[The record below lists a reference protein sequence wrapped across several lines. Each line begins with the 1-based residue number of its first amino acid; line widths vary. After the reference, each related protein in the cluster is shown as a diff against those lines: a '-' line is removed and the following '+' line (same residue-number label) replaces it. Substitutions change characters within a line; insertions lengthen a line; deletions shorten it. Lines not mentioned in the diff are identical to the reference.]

1 MPARMVWRRNRA
13 MRTGKMRTVCASVAR
28 DASRVRKPQRDAIY
42 SLAYAV
48 RVRAKDV
55 ASRSAA
61 VGTVAI
67 NHHHRHHPSSSRTP
81 DDGERNSLIIHREPS
96 SIRGIAP
103 APRTSAS
110 HARTV
115 VLVVVVVVV
124 VVSHAA
130 PRRAGA
136 GDDDGRRA
144 SCAQTGRPTPC
155 DAHDRETTVERS
167 FASARVRP
175 GRDRSIART
184 RAPNLCRTFGAV
196 RADARDA
203 ADDADDLCWRNQH
216 TRGVHPGYAGRAC
229 ICVPTIRNT

>member
-1 MPARMVWRRNRA
+1 MVWRRNRA

-110 HARTV
+110 A
-115 VLVVVVVVV
+115 
-124 VVSHAA
+124 SHAPSSSSSSSSSSFRT
-130 PRRAGA
+130 PRARRA
-136 GDDDGRRA
+136 GDDDGRRE
-144 SCAQTGRPTPC
+144 SYAQTVRPTPY

-167 FASARVRP
+167 FASARARP

-184 RAPNLCRTFGAV
+184 RAPTLCPTFGAV

-203 ADDADDLCWRNQH
+203 ASDDDVFCVGGISIL
-216 TRGVHPGYAGRAC
+216 GAC
-229 ICVPTIRNT
+229 IPHVQVGPAYACIPYLTHNKYM